1 MPGLYLHIPFCVK
14 KCAYCDFVSMPVE
27 GMDGCSLNALKESY
41 LGALRR
47 EIAARKGEYE
57 NRAFDTVFF
66 GGGTPSQMP
75 CGFFSELFGFL
86 RENLNITEGAEIT
99 VECNP
104 GTVTLQKAEEY
115 AAVGI
120 NRISLGLQSA
130 NDSILRRIGRIHT
143 LQQFDGC
150 MSILKR
156 AGFDNINA
164 DVMFG
169 LPDQSMRDYIETLEY
184 VCGVGV
190 KHISAYSLILE
201 ENTPLYR
208 SVAAGE
214 VTLPDADL
222 TADMQDAGINFLES
236 CGFRRYEVS
245 NFAKAGFECK
255 HNINYWENGEFLG
268 IGAAA
273 HSAYRGESGRLLR
286 VENTSDVEQYIAGEY
301 APCAVM
307 ELSRED
313 EMFDTVMM
321 GFRMTNGID
330 TEAFWERF
338 GCRIFERFGDRL
350 NRLINCG
357 LLELSGSRL
366 RATKRGFD
374 ILNYVLTELMD

>member
-86 RENLNITEGAEIT
+86 RENLNISEGAEIT

-156 AGFDNINA
+156 AGFDNINV

-214 VTLPDADL
+214 ATLPDADL

-273 HSAYRGESGRLLR
+273 HSAYRGECGRLLR

-321 GFRMTNGID
+321 GLRMTNGID
-330 TEAFWERF
+330 TEEFWGRF

-350 NRLINCG
+350 NRLINCS

>member
-273 HSAYRGESGRLLR
+273 HSAYRGECGRLLR